1 MQTKTA
7 LVVDD
12 SRVARLTL
20 SKLLQSQG
28 FDIVEH
34 GSGEDA
40 LQWLQQAA
48 PAPDIIFMD
57 VMMPGIDGLTA
68 TREIKAA
75 PALSAIP
82 VVVCTGKDTEAD
94 LQQALASGAAAV
106 LSKPPAADALSQL
119 LSGITVAEADTATPE
134 AEAAPTSS
142 MPSPDQLLQELRGQ
156 LWPELEQ
163 KLAALIAPLEQQ
175 LEQQQTTQADSG
187 ADALTEVSQQLSD
200 NVQQQFA
207 ELKQGFESKASDLLS
222 MTAEQ
227 AVATA
232 VSRLGLDDKLNALL
246 NSEGKNWLQQQEA
259 ALKNTIELELK
270 PELAASLG
278 PELEAA
284 VSQQVLVQLNEQVQ
298 RRQEEMMTQQQA
310 ALASVKGQ
318 LAMQRNLTF
327 GAGLVAIVA
336 LVLALI

>member
-28 FDIVEH
+28 FDIVEQ

-75 PALSAIP
+75 PDLSAIP

-106 LSKPPAADALSQL
+106 LSKPPAADELSQL
-119 LSGITVAEADTATPE
+119 LSGLTVAEADPVSPE
-134 AEAAPTSS
+134 AEAEPTPV
-142 MPSPDQLLQELRGQ
+142 MPSPEQLLQELRGQ
-156 LWPELEQ
+156 LWSELEQ
-163 KLAALIAPLEQQ
+163 KLAAMITPLQQQ
-175 LEQQQTTQADSG
+175 LQQQQNIQTDSG
-187 ADALTEVSQQLSD
+187 TDALTELSQKLSD
-200 NVQQQFA
+200 SVQQQFA

-222 MTAEQ
+222 TTAEQ

-232 VSRLGLDDKLNALL
+232 VSQLGLDDKLNALL
-246 NSEGKNWLQQQEA
+246 SSEGMNWLQQQEA
-259 ALKNTIELELK
+259 SLKSSIEQELK
-270 PELAASLG
+270 PVLAASLG
-278 PELEAA
+278 RELEAT
-284 VSQQVLVQLNEQVQ
+284 VSQQILAQLNEQLQ
-298 RRQEEMMTQQQA
+298 RQQEELITHQQA
-310 ALASVKGQ
+310 ALASVKRQ
-318 LAMQRNLTF
+318 LGMQRKLTL
-327 GAGLVAIVA
+327 GTGLVAIAA